1 LAVGLLPDRSG
12 GVLPHAPGPLVNDQI
27 GTAEGTNMTGPGGL
41 ELDTV
46 ALPLLLAFLS
56 GSIPFTWLVGKA
68 RGIDLLSVGSG
79 NPGATNLSRELGK
92 FYGALGLILDLLK
105 GAIPVLLTAD
115 RWAEPAPLF
124 LVGAAAVFGHC
135 YSPFLKF
142 RGGKGVATTGGVLL
156 AIEPAIALL
165 LLGGWFIG
173 LKSLRSVGM
182 ASVVASLTGICSAAV
197 ILAGWPPLLGWLVT
211 ATSSDS
217 QVDLGWVLLIVSG
230 LVLIRHRSNIQQYF
244 RQSLE
249 EEKQ

>member
-1 LAVGLLPDRSG
+1 
-12 GVLPHAPGPLVNDQI
+12 
-27 GTAEGTNMTGPGGL
+27 MTGPGGL
-41 ELDTV
+41 ELDNI

-56 GSIPFTWLVGKA
+56 GSIPFTWLIGKA
-68 RGIDLLSVGSG
+68 RGIDLLSAGSG

-105 GAIPVLLTAD
+105 GAIPVLLTSG
-115 RWAEPAPLF
+115 RWDQPAPLF
-124 LVGAAAVFGHC
+124 MVGAAAVFGHC

-156 AIEPAIALL
+156 VIEPAIALL
-165 LLGGWFIG
+165 LLSGWFIG

-182 ASVVASLTGICSAAV
+182 ASVTASVFGICLAAV

-211 ATSSDS
+211 AISSDS
-217 QVDLGWVLLIVSG
+217 QTVLGWVLLIVSV

-244 RQSLE
+244 LPSSK
-249 EEKQ
+249 EEKR